1 MFLFF
6 SNFKMIGMLMNFVHG
21 QVQKHITKES
31 NGFHNHS
38 TLILILEF
46 DLNIWFRALRP
57 EKLTAL
63 WRLPRQELCPALPCW
78 YSDFTSLLV
87 RPEHIPDGVSALSWL
102 LTYLVPRS
110 LAEEAVNKRS
120 GYEISFPP
128 DAIEVF
134 YISCMIQPTKT

>member
-46 DLNIWFRALRP
+46 DLNI
-57 EKLTAL
+57 
-63 WRLPRQELCPALPCW
+63 
-78 YSDFTSLLV
+78 
-87 RPEHIPDGVSALSWL
+87 
-102 LTYLVPRS
+102 
-110 LAEEAVNKRS
+110 
-120 GYEISFPP
+120 
-128 DAIEVF
+128 
-134 YISCMIQPTKT
+134 